1 MAKNTQAIKV
11 VEELNG
17 WMTPKKAAELLGLAP
32 ASMHAKMSKLDV
44 IKIGGINL
52 ISRKSVEQYA
62 EERKAQGLDSEFKAN
77 LAKLA
82 SILSPDEVKAM
93 LESHQTT
100 K

>member
-11 VEELNG
+11 VDELNG

-44 IKIGGINL
+44 VKIGGINL

-62 EERKAQGLDSEFKAN
+62 EDVRLKVLIVSSRPT
-77 LAKLA
+77 LP
-82 SILSPDEVKAM
+82 S
-93 LESHQTT
+93 
-100 K
+100 